1 MYVWRRLWKSHLIQN
16 ALLQGA
22 CSAKCC
28 ASESAPENAR
38 GQSTDLDPSFV
49 KDLQDGPLFPTPSRR
64 ACWGDHLG
72 RSPRDALAGLNRPV
86 LSPCRL
92 VLSPCRQRQSF
103 PPRARGFFLRSAV
116 G

>member
-28 ASESAPENAR
+28 ASESAENAR

-49 KDLQDGPLFPTPSRR
+49 KDLQDGPLFRLPLAAPAGAITSVAVRATP
-64 ACWGDHLG
+64 L
-72 RSPRDALAGLNRPV
+72 RD
-86 LSPCRL
+86 
-92 VLSPCRQRQSF
+92 
-103 PPRARGFFLRSAV
+103 
-116 G
+116 

>member
-28 ASESAPENAR
+28 ASDSAPENAR

-49 KDLQDGPLFPTPSRR
+49 KGLQDGPLFRLPLAAPAGATTSVAVR
-64 ACWGDHLG
+64 ATRL
-72 RSPRDALAGLNRPV
+72 RD
-86 LSPCRL
+86 
-92 VLSPCRQRQSF
+92 
-103 PPRARGFFLRSAV
+103 
-116 G
+116 

>member
-28 ASESAPENAR
+28 ASPEADENAR

-49 KDLQDGPLFPTPSRR
+49 KDLQDGPLFRLPLAAPAGAITSVAVRATP
-64 ACWGDHLG
+64 L
-72 RSPRDALAGLNRPV
+72 RD
-86 LSPCRL
+86 
-92 VLSPCRQRQSF
+92 
-103 PPRARGFFLRSAV
+103 
-116 G
+116 